1 MKIFCSPF
9 NIIYVMGNGD
19 TVMYRYLLVHLT
31 AGASTQKILEMFAVA
46 GPSKKFRKM
55 PL

>member
-9 NIIYVMGNGD
+9 NIIYVIGNGD

-31 AGASTQKILEMFAVA
+31 AGALTQKILEMFPVA
-46 GPSKKFRKM
+46 GPSKKIRKM
-55 PL
+55 